1 MRAWVI
7 DSFVLNPKIVCLERD
22 RFLTDAI
29 SFSRIDN
36 IHLISSKWK
45 VTTAEPIITAAQS
58 KMKGEPTIQH

>member
-22 RFLTDAI
+22 RLLIDAI

-36 IHLISSKWK
+36 ITS
-45 VTTAEPIITAAQS
+45 
-58 KMKGEPTIQH
+58 